1 MARKELSW
9 GLGICLLDG
18 PQTLEQLKVSVEI
31 SPFRSAAQ
39 PAFPSR
45 IARHGRYQKRLADDL
60 AELIQAGWVVQQGDN
75 YALTDLGRA
84 EVSRFSANAQAWIQT
99 ASQKLRSLFTP
110 QAASKVTL
118 TVQTVLALIKL
129 PAGLISGSVGLLNDS
144 FDTILDL
151 VSSVLV
157 YLGIRF
163 NRERLVSIF
172 LVAFMLITG
181 GFTMYEAVHRILV
194 PYVPE
199 VDWFPFAAALIS
211 ALAGLGLWT
220 YQRYIGIHSGSMPF
234 IAESVDS
241 RNHVFVALAVTAGL
255 VASLL
260 NFGLLDMLVGLA
272 VAALILWSA
281 ISLALD
287 LLRSS
292 PEKPLD
298 LTRYGFWLHGAYEK
312 SLQSYLRRNM
322 LLLLDCGEARTRD
335 ELAAI
340 LRRDVDFSANPWMK
354 AAGLDHP
361 LVSVG
366 TIDAGIDELI
376 AGGWVV
382 DQTPLALTSK
392 GKSLIERRRRQGHK
406 R

>member
-1 MARKELSW
+1 MAKKEIPW
-9 GLGICLLDG
+9 GVGICLLDG
-18 PQTLEQLKVSVEI
+18 PQTLEQLKVSVEMT
-31 SPFRSAAQ
+31 PFASSAQ
-39 PAFPSR
+39 PAFPTR
-45 IARHGRYQKRLADDL
+45 RAQRGRHQKRLAEDL
-60 AELIQAGWVVQQGDN
+60 AELIQAGWVVQNGDC
-75 YALTDLGRA
+75 YALTDMGRG
-84 EVSRFSANAQAWIQT
+84 EVSRRSAEAQAWIQK
-99 ASQKLRSLFTP
+99 ASQKLRSLLTP

-118 TVQTVLALIKL
+118 TVQFVLALIKL
-129 PAGLISGSVGLLNDS
+129 PAGLLSGSVGLLNDA

-151 VSSVLV
+151 VSSLLV

-163 NRERLVSIF
+163 NRERLVSIL
-172 LVAFMLITG
+172 LVASMLITG
-181 GFTMYEAVHRILV
+181 SFTLYEAVHRILV
-194 PYVPE
+194 PYVPA

-292 PEKPLD
+292 PEKPVD
-298 LTRYGFWLHGAYEK
+298 LTHYGFWLHGAYEK
-312 SLQSYLRRNM
+312 SRQHFLRRWM
-322 LLLLDCGEARTRD
+322 LSLIDGGQARTRRD
-335 ELAAI
+335 LSAMICAAMDY
-340 LRRDVDFSANPWMK
+340 RENPWMK
-354 AAGLDHP
+354 SAGLDRQ
-361 LVSVG
+361 LVSDE
-366 TIDAGIDELI
+366 TIGAELDALVAEGL
-376 AGGWVV
+376 VN
-382 DQTPLALTSK
+382 DQDPLALSPK
-392 GKSLIERRRRQGHK
+392 GKALVNHRKHR
-406 R
+406 